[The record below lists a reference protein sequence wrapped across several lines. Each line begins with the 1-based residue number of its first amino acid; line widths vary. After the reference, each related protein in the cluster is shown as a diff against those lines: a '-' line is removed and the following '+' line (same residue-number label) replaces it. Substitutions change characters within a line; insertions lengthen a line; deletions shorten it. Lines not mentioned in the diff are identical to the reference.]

1 MLPNAVTSH
10 RSPFCRPRIPGV
22 SARRTPLTPSSDALS
37 RLRAVLLTAAL
48 AAGALTSGAAAAG
61 APDPEPLPVA
71 SPRQLSAD
79 PAADAGEPEAQPPE
93 ADATGT
99 PEPAVAP
106 GPKSAFTAD
115 SVAPARP
122 ESVTAAAPDASRGV
136 SRTGNSLFTA
146 SATEPLRLTIPAG
159 ITTMISP
166 AGERFVS
173 VIFDESRI
181 SVHIQKD
188 TGRIFV
194 YAKEATVASLY
205 VTTAAGD
212 MVPLELTAAPGAGS
226 RNIVIRRRGTGP
238 RQVMAGEGSVPDP
251 GMRKP
256 APRALLSADFIAGM
270 KATLMA
276 LVTRNTAVLDFLPET
291 ETSPEV
297 KSLIASL
304 TRSHTL
310 TLKHVGVMGNDT
322 FTGTHISLRHAGLHP
337 LVLDPAGFTAGDIL
351 GTAVS
356 SQYVR
361 PGETVEVYIL
371 ERY

>member
-22 SARRTPLTPSSDALS
+22 SARRAPLTPSSDALS
-37 RLRAVLLTAAL
+37 RLRTVFLTAAL
-48 AAGALTSGAAAAG
+48 AAGALTSGPAAAG
-61 APDPEPLPVA
+61 APEPEPLPVA
-71 SPRQLSAD
+71 SPWQLSAS
-79 PAADAGEPEAQPPE
+79 PSADAGEPAAQRPGAEAV
-93 ADATGT
+93 GT
-99 PEPAVAP
+99 PEPAEARS
-106 GPKSAFTAD
+106 PKSAFTAEPVR
-115 SVAPARP
+115 S
-122 ESVTAAAPDASRGV
+122 ESVTAAAPDASLGV

-205 VTTAAGD
+205 VTTATGD

-226 RNIVIRRRGTGP
+226 RNIVIRHRGTGP

-270 KATLMA
+270 KTTLMA
-276 LVTRNTAVLDFLPET
+276 LVTRNTAVLDFLPDT

-361 PGETVEVYIL
+361 PGETVELYIL

>member
-10 RSPFCRPRIPGV
+10 RSPFCRSRIPGV
-22 SARRTPLTPSSDALS
+22 FARRAPLTPSSDALY

-48 AAGALTSGAAAAG
+48 AAGALSAESAAAG
-61 APDPEPLPVA
+61 APEPEPLPVA
-71 SPRQLSAD
+71 SLWQLSAG
-79 PAADAGEPEAQPPE
+79 PSADAGEPEAQPPE
-93 ADATGT
+93 ADAAGG
-99 PEPAVAP
+99 PQPAEAP
-106 GPKSAFTAD
+106 GPKSAFTAE
-115 SVAPARP
+115 PARS

-276 LVTRNTAVLDFLPET
+276 LVTRNTAVLDFLPDT

>member
-1 MLPNAVTSH
+1 MLPNPVTSH
-10 RSPFCRPRIPGV
+10 RSLFCRSRIPGV

-61 APDPEPLPVA
+61 APEPEPLPVA
-71 SPRQLSAD
+71 SPWQLSAD
-79 PAADAGEPEAQPPE
+79 PAADAGGPAAQPPE
-93 ADATGT
+93 ADAAGG
-99 PEPAVAP
+99 PEPAEARRP
-106 GPKSAFTAD
+106 ESAFTAEP
-115 SVAPARP
+115 VRP
-122 ESVTAAAPDASRGV
+122 ESVPAAAPDGSCGV
-136 SRTGNSLFTA
+136 FRTGNSLFPA

-276 LVTRNTAVLDFLPET
+276 LVTRNTAVLDFLPDT

-297 KSLIASL
+297 KSLITSL

-361 PGETVEVYIL
+361 PGETVELYIL